1 MTAGRTR
8 VLIVDDH
15 TLIREGLQAILS
27 LDPGVEVV
35 GLAHGA
41 EGAVELAK
49 QHEPDVVLMDFRLA
63 GRTGAEAAAEIRK
76 ALPATAIVFLS
87 ADGSDDALSAAVQAG
102 AAGFLAKTAPMEEVL
117 SAIHRAAAG
126 EMLIPARV
134 LAELF
139 ATERARRRDAA
150 TAGSYGSTL
159 TGRERQILQ
168 LTAEGVDN
176 LGIAE
181 RLFIELTTVRWHVRN
196 ILEKLSVHSKLEA
209 VARAAEYGLIAR
221 AVKPS
226 HHP

>member
-15 TLIREGLQAILS
+15 TLIREGLQAILA

-35 GLAHGA
+35 GLANGA
-41 EGAVELAK
+41 ESAVELAK

-63 GRTGAEAAAEIRK
+63 GRNGAEAAADIRR
-76 ALPATAIVFLS
+76 ALPATAIVFLT
-87 ADGSDDALSAAVQAG
+87 ADESDDTLSAAVQAG
-102 AAGFLAKTAPMEEVL
+102 AAGYLAKTAPMEDVV
-117 SAIHRAAAG
+117 SAIHRAGAG

-134 LAELF
+134 LAELL
-139 ATERARRRDAA
+139 ATESARLRDAA
-150 TAGSYGSTL
+150 AEESYGSTL

-176 LGIAE
+176 FGIAE

-196 ILEKLSVHSKLEA
+196 ILEKLAVHSKLEA
-209 VARAAEYGLIAR
+209 VARAAEHGLIAR
-221 AVKPS
+221 PVTPS
-226 HHP
+226 